1 MTAVLIFTALLCLFS
16 LPLYGYFYISPK
28 IQNPQ
33 TAETVPDLCLLP
45 SFALFGLAMYLEQ
58 PKPLTLSS
66 ACGTVQ
72 RYTVQ
77 KNRHS
82 KSFERIA
89 VQLDSSRYVR
99 HFSYEAG
106 LPRFSARQRI
116 CFDYY
121 DRQRNPQL
129 AESKIIK
136 ITH

>member
-1 MTAVLIFTALLCLFS
+1 MTAALTLTALLCLFG
-16 LPLYGYFYISPK
+16 LPLYGMFYISAK
-28 IQNPQ
+28 IQHPE
-33 TAETVPDLCLLP
+33 TAKTLPYLCLIP
-45 SFALFGLAMYLEQ
+45 SFMLFSLILHWEQ
-58 PKPLTLSS
+58 PKPLMLSS
-66 ACGTVQ
+66 ACGAVQ

-89 VQLDSSRYVR
+89 VQLDSSCYVR
-99 HFSYEAG
+99 HFSFEAS
-106 LPRFSARQRI
+106 LPRFSAQQRI

>member
-1 MTAVLIFTALLCLFS
+1 MTAALILTALLCLFS

-28 IQNPQ
+28 IQNLQ
-33 TAETVPDLCLLP
+33 TAETVPYLCLLP
-45 SFALFGLAMYLEQ
+45 SFA
-58 PKPLTLSS
+58 LSS

-77 KNRHS
+77 KTRHS

-99 HFSYEAG
+99 HFSFEAG
-106 LPRFSARQRI
+106 LPRFSAQQKI